1 MKKIALAIWMFTV
14 ASNLLLAQETPKDR
28 RKNPE
33 IMVVPSDNWCIQ
45 NGFIETFDDQG
56 TSREVP
62 NYKKAFQNSSDLL
75 SVLAGINQ
83 AFASRSMPALNLE
96 QELKKLE
103 AQSAEDAL
111 LTSKSGAGVS
121 ESPMDR
127 LMKTAKADIIIQLT
141 WTVNRNGMAR
151 SVTFTLQGLDAY
163 TGKEIASATG
173 TGPASYTPELAVM
186 LEEAVSAHMDNF
198 LARLQE
204 HFDDLLDKGRAIEF
218 RVKTFSSWDKDL
230 ETEDYGD
237 DELSSLIEKWVG
249 ANTVDGNFNLVD
261 ASENMMLFKDVR
273 ISFFDDKGKALSA
286 RSWANALRKHLKDTY
301 QIESKLMTKGL
312 GQAQLVIGEK

>member
-14 ASNLLLAQETPKDR
+14 ASNLLLAQEAPKDR

>member
-14 ASNLLLAQETPKDR
+14 ASNLLLAQEAPKDR

-56 TSREVP
+56 KSREVP

-127 LMKTAKADIIIQLT
+127 LMKSAKADIIIQLT

-151 SVTFTLQGLDAY
+151 SITFTLQGLDAY

-249 ANTVDGNFNLVD
+249 GNTVDGNFNLAD

-273 ISFFDDKGKALSA
+273 IPFFDDKGKALSA
-286 RSWANALRKHLKDTY
+286 RSWANTLRKHLKDTY